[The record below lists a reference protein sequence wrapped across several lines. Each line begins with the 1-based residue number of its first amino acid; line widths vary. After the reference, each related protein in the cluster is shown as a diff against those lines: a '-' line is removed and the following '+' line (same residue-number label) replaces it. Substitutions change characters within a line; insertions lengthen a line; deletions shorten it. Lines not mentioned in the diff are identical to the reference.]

1 MAYFA
6 KIENNVVVDMIVAED
21 VYFPIDNLGGM
32 WVETYTDRPDKN
44 YAGIGMFY
52 DEVMDDFIDMQPFN
66 SWNLVGNKWEAPIEY
81 PNDGQPHYWDETNL
95 MWVDNLI

>member
-32 WVETYTDRPDKN
+32 WVETYYDKPDKN
-44 YAGIGMFY
+44 YASVGMFY
-52 DEVMDDFIDMQPFN
+52 DEIMDDFVDLQPYE
-66 SWNLVGNKWEAPIEY
+66 SWVLIGNKWCPPVTKQQGEEQY
-81 PNDGQPHYWDETNL
+81 VWDETNL
-95 MWVDNLI
+95 MWKSL

>member
-6 KIENNVVVDMIVAED
+6 KIENNVVTNMIVADD

-52 DEVMDDFIDMQPFN
+52 DEVMDDFIDIQPFN
-66 SWNLVGNKWEAPIEY
+66 SWNLVGNKWEAPVARQVGEEEY
-81 PNDGQPHYWDETNL
+81 VWDEINL
-95 MWVDNLI
+95 MWKSL